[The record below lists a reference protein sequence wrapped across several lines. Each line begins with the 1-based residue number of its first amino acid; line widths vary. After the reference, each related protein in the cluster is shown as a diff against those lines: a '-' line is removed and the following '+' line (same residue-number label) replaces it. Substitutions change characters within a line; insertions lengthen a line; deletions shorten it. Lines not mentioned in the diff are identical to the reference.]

1 MWRGKWQT
9 TNKIN
14 PAGGALEDDLKQQRR
29 GAWEGG
35 QECAGVGPGM
45 NFSIK
50 EGGGS
55 GSH

>member
-1 MWRGKWQT
+1 MANNKDVEHGK
-9 TNKIN
+9 
-14 PAGGALEDDLKQQRR
+14 GAK
-29 GAWEGG
+29 G
-35 QECAGVGPGM
+35 AGVGPGM